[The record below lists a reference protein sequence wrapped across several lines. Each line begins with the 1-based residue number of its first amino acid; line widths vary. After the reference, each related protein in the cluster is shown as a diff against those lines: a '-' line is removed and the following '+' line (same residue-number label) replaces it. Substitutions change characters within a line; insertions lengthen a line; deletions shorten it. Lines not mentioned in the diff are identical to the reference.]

1 MIEKLKEEE
10 ISGNTWRAHSAKYK
24 REVPRIKTKKTGSGV
39 LFKGEE
45 TFDRRM
51 KTEQMARG

>member
-24 REVPRIKTKKTGSGV
+24 REVPRIKTKKRAPGSCSKERK
-39 LFKGEE
+39 LLTEE
-45 TFDRRM
+45 
-51 KTEQMARG
+51 